1 MLKRL
6 LACVACSLSCAL
18 AQTQS
23 RLDGLVTDSTGAA
36 IAGAAVVARN
46 IATGVTYTAKS
57 NESGIYTLPFLPP
70 AEYELT
76 CEMPG
81 FKKMV
86 RGGVLLET
94 ASAQNINLRLDIGD
108 VTETVAVTAAA
119 PLLEAQTSS
128 VGQFIER
135 ATVAGLPAQSRRG
148 ASLVR
153 LMGNV
158 VYNMENGP
166 EQIPQFTMGGGRS
179 MNQMWHLDG
188 AVVQNMALGVP
199 QHSLNPPAE
208 SLQEFRAEAGNYT
221 AEFGRSGN
229 GTIILTTRS
238 GTNQFHGAG
247 YEFLR
252 NDKLDTRTFFAAQKA
267 PLRYNI
273 FGGSLGGPIRRDKT
287 FFFVN

>member
-46 IATGVTYTAKS
+46 VATGVTYTAKS

-86 RGGVLLET
+86 RGSVLLET

-128 VGQFIER
+128 VGQF
-135 ATVAGLPAQSRRG
+135 
-148 ASLVR
+148 
-153 LMGNV
+153 
-158 VYNMENGP
+158 
-166 EQIPQFTMGGGRS
+166 
-179 MNQMWHLDG
+179 
-188 AVVQNMALGVP
+188 
-199 QHSLNPPAE
+199 
-208 SLQEFRAEAGNYT
+208 
-221 AEFGRSGN
+221 
-229 GTIILTTRS
+229 
-238 GTNQFHGAG
+238 
-247 YEFLR
+247 
-252 NDKLDTRTFFAAQKA
+252 
-267 PLRYNI
+267 
-273 FGGSLGGPIRRDKT
+273 
-287 FFFVN
+287 